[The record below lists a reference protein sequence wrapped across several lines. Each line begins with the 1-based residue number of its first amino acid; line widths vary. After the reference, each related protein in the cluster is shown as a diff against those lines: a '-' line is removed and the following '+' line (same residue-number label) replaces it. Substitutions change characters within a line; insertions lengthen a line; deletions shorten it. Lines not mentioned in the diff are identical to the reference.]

1 MPVTARNLMAFDS
14 GATCCYNPFMMV
26 GISLRCFLSLIMALT
41 IFGLCRMGARGAQQ
55 DDPSAQK
62 LRRFIHQ
69 KFIHGVP
76 FGEASLYNTD
86 DDVELLAS
94 LLSSREEEFYW
105 PNIVSVLGMG
115 RNPHATSALIT
126 FIEKGEGKLSVQEY
140 RAKAAAVIALG
151 YLASRDANALAYLSE
166 SLEPE
171 AWSSRLKWLPPY
183 KYGVAERDLQFIR
196 HAVQG
201 LGLSG
206 DLKAEKLL
214 TRLRRTNSLGTFE
227 MDRSFRELVDGALK
241 ANKAIR
247 TYGLEAYSAAQ
258 RRP

>member
-1 MPVTARNLMAFDS
+1 MTM
-14 GATCCYNPFMMV
+14 

-41 IFGLCRMGARGAQQ
+41 ICGVCRAGACGAQQ
-55 DDPSAQK
+55 DAPSAQK

-76 FGEASLYNTD
+76 FEEASLYNTD
-86 DDVELLAS
+86 GDVEILAS
-94 LLSSREEEFYW
+94 LLGNREEEFYW

-115 RNPHATSALIT
+115 RNPRATSALIT
-126 FIEKGEGKLSVQEY
+126 FIEKGEGELSVQAY
-140 RAKAAAVIALG
+140 TAKAAAVIALG
-151 YLASRDANALAYLSE
+151 YLASRDAKALAYLSR

-171 AWSSRLKWLPPY
+171 VWSSRLKWLPPY
-183 KYGVAERDLQFIR
+183 KYEVTERNLQFTR

-206 DLKAEKLL
+206 DLKAAKLL
-214 TRLRRTNSLGTFE
+214 ARLRQTKSLGTFE
-227 MDRSFRELVDGALK
+227 MDRSFRELVDEALK
-241 ANKAIR
+241 ANKAIH
-247 TYGLEAYSAAQ
+247 TYGLEAYIAAQ